1 MKIEEV
7 YMYLHQ
13 DSLKVLNSKGA
24 YCSVSSYKEGV
35 FDSEIKIPV
44 TNDFVPVLRPLS
56 DMVKEIIVDGKKF
69 IPARVLFSIITG
81 LYVEGYSIEDF
92 NLRYRDTE
100 SPLSHE
106 ENFVASIELDG
117 DLIEWESSMFPN
129 WFTKFQDEPEY
140 TRRGVDVTVKYW
152 ELLAK
157 WRFDFNG
164 LIEKRR
170 AVDVNKI
177 WTEDHKFNKA
187 LFDNLHFDL

>member
-24 YCSVSSYKEGV
+24 YRSVSSYKEGV
-35 FDSEIKIPV
+35 FDSEIKTPV

-56 DMVKEIIVDGKKF
+56 DMVKEINVDGKKF
-69 IPARVLFSIITG
+69 IPARVLFPIITG
-81 LYVEGYSIEDF
+81 LYVEGYSIEEF
-92 NLRYRDTE
+92 KLRYSDTE

-106 ENFVASIELDG
+106 EYFVASIELDG

-140 TRRGVDVTVKYW
+140 KRRGVDVTVKYW

-164 LIEKRR
+164 LIEKGR

-177 WTEDHKFNKA
+177 WTEDHKFSKA
-187 LFDNLHFDL
+187 LFDNLQFD

>member
-13 DSLKVLNSKGA
+13 DSLKVLNFKGA
-24 YCSVSSYKEGV
+24 YRSVSSYKEGV
-35 FDSEIKIPV
+35 FDSEIKTPV

-56 DMVKEIIVDGKKF
+56 DMVKEITVDGKKF
-69 IPARVLFSIITG
+69 IPARVLFPIITG

-92 NLRYRDTE
+92 KLQYRDTE

-106 ENFVASIELDG
+106 EYFVASIELDG

-140 TRRGVDVTVKYW
+140 KRRGSDVTMKYW

-164 LIEKRR
+164 LIEKGR

-187 LFDNLHFDL
+187 IFDNLHF

>member
-24 YCSVSSYKEGV
+24 YRSVSSYKEGV
-35 FDSEIKIPV
+35 FDSEIKTPV
-44 TNDFVPVLRPLS
+44 TNDFVPVLRPPS
-56 DMVKEIIVDGKKF
+56 DMVKEINVDGKKF
-69 IPARVLFSIITG
+69 IPARVLFPIITG
-81 LYVEGYSIEDF
+81 LYVEGYSIEEF
-92 NLRYRDTE
+92 NLRYHDTE

-106 ENFVASIELDG
+106 EYFVASIELDG

-129 WFTKFQDEPEY
+129 WFTKFQDESEY
-140 TRRGVDVTVKYW
+140 KRRGVDVTVKYW

-164 LIEKRR
+164 LIEKGR

-177 WTEDHKFNKA
+177 WTEDHKFNKS
-187 LFDNLHFDL
+187 LFDNLQFD

>member
-24 YCSVSSYKEGV
+24 YRSVSSYKEGI

-56 DMVKEIIVDGKKF
+56 DMVKEINVDGKKF
-69 IPARVLFSIITG
+69 IPARVLFPIITG
-81 LYVEGYSIEDF
+81 LYVEGYSIEEF
-92 NLRYRDTE
+92 NLQYRDTE
-100 SPLSHE
+100 SVSSHE
-106 ENFVASIELDG
+106 EYFVASIELDG

-129 WFTKFQDEPEY
+129 WFTKYQDEPEY
-140 TRRGVDVTVKYW
+140 KRRGSDVTVKYW

-164 LIEKRR
+164 LIEKGR